1 MMDLIGNYFF
11 TSNRDLF
18 IRTALTP
25 QRNVDDYSI
34 SVIDFASK
42 TDDLEMGI
50 TRQMIQFI
58 VMAKV

>member
-18 IRTALTP
+18 IRTVLTP

-50 TRQMIQFI
+50 TRHMIQFI